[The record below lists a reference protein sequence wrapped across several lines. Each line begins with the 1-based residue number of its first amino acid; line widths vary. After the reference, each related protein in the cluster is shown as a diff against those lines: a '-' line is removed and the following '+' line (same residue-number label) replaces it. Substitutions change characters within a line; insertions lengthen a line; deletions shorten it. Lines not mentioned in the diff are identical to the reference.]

1 MSEDWAAYFK
11 NYRRDRNANKA
22 EQLADLRPHSIT
34 HTAREVSPDRIMS
47 VSPKTGKVSQQS
59 HMGKVYA
66 TALSNGWEI
75 KCGLSMYFSG
85 DKLQANGK
93 LVEGTDEEW
102 TWLEAVKTPDRFVF
116 SDSRVVLNGLHID
129 TKKLLAFIKGESNDV
144 HIVN

>member
-11 NYRRDRNANKA
+11 NYRRDRNADKA

-34 HTAREVSPDRIMS
+34 HTARQVSPDRIMS
-47 VSPKTGKVSQQS
+47 VSSKTGKVSQQS

-75 KCGLSMYFSG
+75 KCGLSVYFSG

-93 LVEGTDEEW
+93 LVEGTYEEW
-102 TWLEAVKTPDRFVF
+102 TWLEAVKTPDRFLF
-116 SDSRVVLNGLHID
+116 YDGKAKLNGLYVE
-129 TKKLLAFIKGESNDV
+129 TKQLLEFIKGENNDPYTV
-144 HIVN
+144 D